1 MLRNTI
7 ALLIVFSFGQ
17 FAFAETVDDARE
29 MLARAEALYF
39 EADFE
44 KSVDLLLRAAELLRD
59 QPGYQKEKSAIKLQ
73 IALGLIGLNDSARAK
88 QYLGELYA
96 LDADHRIDPQ
106 MFSPKVIQL
115 AEEARA
121 EQHER
126 RCRSVSEEAQQQLD
140 RGNSDAVVKIIES
153 GQAPGQGPGLGLG
166 NCGNLA
172 QLFPRAADLLFKD
185 GLAAYKRSDMQH
197 ALLKFRAAQ
206 RLDAKNDLAAEYTN
220 LTLSKLEVAA
230 DRAILQWQKNFTS
243 GDFSSAARDYRELT
257 SRGSPETLDYVR
269 AEYRK
274 SLSALVDQWNRA
286 CAKNDAATA
295 ARIKEQIQ
303 TLLPETTFAEDI
315 IALMKTCTPAGCI
328 QMDTALALARLKT
341 RVDPQFPATTLSQF
355 RSPVTVRLKLTISD
369 KGDAAVAELTG
380 GSPLLTNPIRVA
392 VEQWRFLPAVVQGDA
407 RCIETEIPLVINWNQ
422 N

>member
-7 ALLIVFSFGQ
+7 ALLIVFSFGP
-17 FAFAETVDDARE
+17 FALAETVDDARE
-29 MLARAEALYF
+29 MLARAEALYY

-44 KSVDLLLRAAELLRD
+44 KSVELLLRAADLLRD

-126 RCRSVSEEAQQQLD
+126 RCRSVSDEAQQQLD
-140 RGNSDAVVKIIES
+140 RGNSDAVMKIIES
-153 GQAPGQGPGLGLG
+153 GQGPGQGPGQGR
-166 NCGNLA
+166 CGNLI

-185 GLAAYKRSDMQH
+185 GLAAYKRSDMQQ

-206 RLDAKNDLAAEYTN
+206 RLDARNELAAEYTN

-243 GDFSSAARDYRELT
+243 GDFSAAARDYRELT
-257 SRGSPETLDYVR
+257 SRGSPETLDHVR

-274 SLSALVDQWNRA
+274 SLSTLVDQWNRA
-286 CAKNDAATA
+286 CAKSDAATA
-295 ARIKEQIQ
+295 AHIKEQIQ
-303 TLLPETTFAEDI
+303 TLLPETSFAEDI

-328 QMDTALALARLKT
+328 QMETGLALARLKT

-355 RSPVTVRLKLTISD
+355 RSPVTVRVKMTISD
-369 KGDAAVAELTG
+369 KGDAAVDGLTG
-380 GSPLLTNPIRVA
+380 GGPLLTNPIRVA
-392 VEQWRFLPAVVQGDA
+392 VEQWRFLPAVVQGES
-407 RCIETEIPLVINWNQ
+407 RCIETEIPLVINWNE
-422 N
+422 